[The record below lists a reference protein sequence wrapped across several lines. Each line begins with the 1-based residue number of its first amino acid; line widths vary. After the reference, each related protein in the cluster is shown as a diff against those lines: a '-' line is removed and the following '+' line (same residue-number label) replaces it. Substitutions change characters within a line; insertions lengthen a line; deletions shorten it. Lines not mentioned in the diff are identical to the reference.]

1 MSNPSPINK
10 VYTALDIGSSKV
22 SALIAGRNEE
32 GALIALGTGQH
43 ASEGVKR
50 GYVTNIER
58 TEHAVRNAVEQAERM
73 AGLNVDQ
80 IWVGC
85 TSGGLISRITTVEI
99 ELQGERIEQDDV
111 DYLLGH
117 GRDAIEPDGR
127 MVLHAEPALY
137 TLDGRTKVK
146 EPKGLHAD
154 RLGVDIHVVLADGAP
169 VRNIDLCVRAAHLDV
184 RAVVAAPI
192 ACGLACLSAEERELG
207 VALVELGAAVTNISL
222 YAGGMLVGLHSI
234 PYGAA
239 DMTDAIASAFGIR
252 RHEAERLKCFY
263 GSAIASPADHREMI
277 PIKRSVVGVVGANG
291 DDGGS
296 DDRIARAELVSVIVQ
311 QLDYLLS
318 EVSSGLK
325 QLGFTGP
332 RGKMVVLTGGGAELK
347 GIADYAQGV
356 FGQTVRIG
364 TPIRMEGLPEA
375 HSGPAFATLAGL
387 VRYADQNPR
396 DIRRML
402 PQKQTVHGY
411 SGFAAFRRL
420 WSAMKEE
427 Y

>member
-1 MSNPSPINK
+1 MTTSSPITK
-10 VYTALDIGSSKV
+10 LYTALDIGSSKV

-32 GALIALGTGQH
+32 GNLIALGTGQH

-50 GYVTNIER
+50 GYVTDVQQV
-58 TEHAVRNAVEQAERM
+58 EHGVRNAVEQAERM
-73 AGLNVDQ
+73 AGINVDQ

-85 TSGGLISRITTVEI
+85 TSGGLLSRITTVES
-99 ELQGERIEQDDV
+99 ELHGDKIEQDDI
-111 DYLLGH
+111 DNLLSH
-117 GRDAIEPDGR
+117 GREAIEPDGR
-127 MVLHAEPALY
+127 MILHAEPALY
-137 TLDGRTKVK
+137 TLDGQAKVID
-146 EPKGLHAD
+146 PKGLHAD
-154 RLGVDIHVVLADGAP
+154 RLGVDIHVILADGAP
-169 VRNIDLCVRAAHLDV
+169 VRNIDMCVRAAHLDV
-184 RAVVAAPI
+184 SGVVAAPI
-192 ACGLACLSAEERELG
+192 ASGLACLSSEERELG

-252 RHEAERLKCFY
+252 RAEAERLKCFY
-263 GSAIASPADHREMI
+263 GSAISSPADHREMI
-277 PIKRSVVGVVGANG
+277 PIKRSVVGIAGSS
-291 DDGGS
+291 DEDTS
-296 DDRIARAELVSVIVQ
+296 DDRIARAELISVIVQ
-311 QLDYLLS
+311 QLDYLLG

-325 QLGFTGP
+325 QLGFAAP

-356 FGQTVRIG
+356 FGQTARIG
-364 TPIRMEGLPEA
+364 APIKLEGLPEA
-375 HSGPAFATLAGL
+375 HTGPAFTTLAGL

-396 DIRRML
+396 DIRLML
-402 PQKQTVHGY
+402 PDKQTVHGY

-420 WSAMKEE
+420 WRVLKEE

>member
-1 MSNPSPINK
+1 MSSSPITK

-32 GALIALGTGQH
+32 GNLVALGTGQH

-50 GYVTNIER
+50 GYVTDVER

-73 AGLNVDQ
+73 AGINVEQ

-85 TSGGLISRITTVEI
+85 TSGGLVSRITTVET
-99 ELQGERIEQDDV
+99 ELHGERIEQDDI

-137 TLDGRTKVK
+137 TLDGQAKVK

-169 VRNIDLCVRAAHLDV
+169 VRNIDMCVRAAHLDV
-184 RAVVAAPI
+184 RAVVVAPI
-192 ACGLACLSAEERELG
+192 ACGLACLSEEERELG

-222 YAGGMLVGLHSI
+222 YAGGMLVGLHTI
-234 PYGAA
+234 PYGAS

-252 RHEAERLKCFY
+252 RNEAERLKCFY

-277 PIKRSVVGVVGANG
+277 PIKRSVAGLAGTKS
-291 DDGGS
+291 DEEGGS

-325 QLGFTGP
+325 QLGFAGP

-364 TPIRMEGLPEA
+364 TPLKMEGLPEA

-396 DIRRML
+396 DIRLML
-402 PQKQTVHGY
+402 PQKQVVHGY
-411 SGFAAFRRL
+411 SSFAAFRRL
-420 WSAMKEE
+420 WQTLKEE